1 MESSVRLFP
10 HLKKVQFSVL
20 GFQFSVLA
28 SETKR
33 RKTPQPLPRRVVA
46 SSDAKNDKA
55 STLTLAS
62 GLQIP
67 VAQSSGINLRIE
79 HTKNFAVAQAQQDGC
94 TGNYSIF
101 DSPFANF
108 LVPVIST
115 RAE

>member
-1 MESSVRLFP
+1 MHSTELTKPSSIRESRVRLFP
-10 HLKKVQFSVL
+10 HLRKV
-20 GFQFSVLA
+20 QFSVLA

-33 RKTPQPLPRRVVA
+33 RKIPQPLSRRCKERQSININ
-46 SSDAKNDKA
+46 SSKWTADSCDE
-55 STLTLAS
+55 
-62 GLQIP
+62 
-67 VAQSSGINLRIE
+67 SSGINLRIE

-94 TGNYSIF
+94 SGNYSIF